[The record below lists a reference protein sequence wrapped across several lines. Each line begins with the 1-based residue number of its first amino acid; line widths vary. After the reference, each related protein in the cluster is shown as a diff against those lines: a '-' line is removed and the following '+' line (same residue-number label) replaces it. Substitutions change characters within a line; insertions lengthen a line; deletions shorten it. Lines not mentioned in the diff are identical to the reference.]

1 MKKIFILM
9 MVLMLMLT
17 SCGKY
22 NITISEKK
30 EETVGST
37 MMVFTN
43 DDNLLHKFHGNKI
56 KISSNDNSQRYRES
70 QPYIY
75 GHIDKLYYETNEN
88 SAIVYSDDIK
98 LDYDFSENTTMT
110 NKDKLKLINEIKNKS
125 TCDYMFIVESQQGTP
140 LLVFSGN
147 QIENKS
153 KYPENKHFYRFT
165 IDNKEIILYNVIYE
179 AFDKSLIK

>member
-9 MVLMLMLT
+9 MGLMLTLT

-22 NITISEKK
+22 NITISEK

-37 MMVFTN
+37 MMVFTKN
-43 DDNLLHKFHGNKI
+43 DNLLHKFHGNKI

-70 QPYIY
+70 QPYVY
-75 GHIDKLYYETNEN
+75 ANVDKLYYETNEN
-88 SAIVYSDDIK
+88 SVIVYSDDMK
-98 LDYDFSENTTMT
+98 LDYDFSENIEMA
-110 NKDKLKLINEIKNKS
+110 NKNKLQLINEIKNKS

-153 KYPENKHFYRFT
+153 KYPENKHFYRFA
-165 IDNKEIILYNVIYE
+165 IDNKDIVLYNVIYE
-179 AFDKSLIK
+179 VFEKSLIK

>member
-1 MKKIFILM
+1 MKKIFMLM
-9 MVLMLMLT
+9 IVLMLMLT

-22 NITISEKK
+22 KITISEK
-30 EETVGST
+30 EETIGST
-37 MMVFTN
+37 MMVFTKN
-43 DDNLLHKFHGNKI
+43 DNLLHKFHGNKI

-70 QPYIY
+70 QPYVY
-75 GHIDKLYYETNEN
+75 ANVDKLYYETNEN

-147 QIENKS
+147 QIENKN
-153 KYPENKHFYRFT
+153 KYPENKHFYRFA
-165 IDNKEIILYNVIYE
+165 IDNKDIVLYNVIYE
-179 AFDKSLIK
+179 VFEKSLIK

>member
-9 MVLMLMLT
+9 MVLMLILT

-22 NITISEKK
+22 KVTISEK

-37 MMVFTN
+37 MLIVTK

-88 SAIVYSDDIK
+88 SAIVYNDDIK
-98 LDYDFSENTTMT
+98 LDYDFSENNTMT

-125 TCDYMFIVESQQGTP
+125 TYDYMFIVESQQGTP

-179 AFDKSLIK
+179 VFEKSLIE